1 MEPDSTA
8 HKSES
13 QEQCLDRSQQPTR
26 LAVALRKEY
35 AASCKLNSAKEGNLM
50 ASNIR
55 IGAISL
61 DCPDPTSLANF
72 YATLLGTE
80 VAFQT
85 ENFAAIHAGETWLSM
100 QKVEDHKFS
109 TWPNSMVPQ
118 QIHLDF
124 AVVDLDESESAAITA
139 GATRAS
145 AQPSPDR
152 WRVMID
158 PAGHP
163 FCLTTLIPD

>member
-1 MEPDSTA
+1 M
-8 HKSES
+8 
-13 QEQCLDRSQQPTR
+13 
-26 LAVALRKEY
+26 V
-35 AASCKLNSAKEGNLM
+35 
-50 ASNIR
+50 SNIR

-61 DCPDPTSLANF
+61 DCPDPISLANF
-72 YATLLGTE
+72 YAALLGAE

-85 ENFAAIHAGETWLSM
+85 ENFAAIHIGGTWLSM
-100 QKVEDHKFS
+100 QKADDHKFS
-109 TWPNSMVPQ
+109 TWPNSKVPQ

-124 AVVDLDESESAAITA
+124 AVVDLDESESVAIKA

-145 AQPSPDR
+145 TQPSPDR